1 MAALL
6 KEQQDDEQW
15 SQPVSKEGL
24 EKLAQAIADPKKPN
38 DALKRLMSNYKGS
51 K

>member
-6 KEQQDDEQW
+6 KEEEDNEQW
-15 SQPVSKEGL
+15 SQPVSNEGL
-24 EKLAQAIADPKKPN
+24 QKLAQSIAKPKKPN
-38 DALKRLMSNYKGS
+38 EALKRLMSNYKGS

>member
-1 MAALL
+1 MATLL
-6 KEQQDDEQW
+6 REPQDDEQW

-24 EKLAQAIADPKKPN
+24 QKLAQAIAEPKKPN
-38 DALKRLMSNYKGS
+38 EALKRLMSNYKGS

>member
-6 KEQQDDEQW
+6 KEPQDDEQW
-15 SQPVSKEGL
+15 SQSVSKEGL
-24 EKLAQAIADPKKPN
+24 EKLVKAIEQPKKPN
-38 DALKRLMSNYKGS
+38 EALKRLMSNYKDS